1 MPEKPEI
8 LRKVDKKDK
17 QILAILAKDSRK
29 TLTKIAKEIKLSVDS
44 VKTRIEKLKK
54 LGIITGFTILR
65 SYKLLGYPLKA
76 SFLIKLHNISQDKL
90 NDFIYFL
97 KRQPRVI
104 ILNAVVGTFDLEIV
118 VIAKSSS
125 DLENISR
132 KIRTQFTD
140 IIADWQTNIITES
153 YKLEEFEL

>member
-8 LRKVDKKDK
+8 LRKVDEKDK
-17 QILAILAKDSRK
+17 QILVILAKNSRQ
-29 TLTKIAKEIKLSVDS
+29 TLTKIAKEVKLSVDS
-44 VKTRIEKLKK
+44 IKTRIEKLKES
-54 LGIITGFTILR
+54 GIITGFTILK

-76 SFLIKLHNISQDKL
+76 SFLIKLYNISEEKM
-90 NDFIYFL
+90 NNFIDFL
-97 KRQPRVI
+97 KRQPRII